1 MGKEKGVIF
10 VFAILMFLLSFFGIK
25 KIKSIQAQ
33 IGEQKEAVA
42 KLDQRLEY
50 VRNLEESLELRRM
63 TGKVL
68 TQIPRVNDPI
78 ANKVLIKKFILSFL
92 SRLGYEAEVE
102 VDNERKS
109 KDFPDMIGVNEV
121 PLRIGISS
129 NISYNQMT
137 NLLETFR
144 DFPFVIEILTIGGTD
159 VALPGVL
166 RLQVKYYV
174 VPGGA

>member
-1 MGKEKGVIF
+1 MGKEKGIIF
-10 VFAILMFLLSFFGIK
+10 VFVVLTILVFVFGIK
-25 KIKSIQAQ
+25 KIKSLRAQ
-33 IGEQKEAVA
+33 ITEQKETVT

-50 VRNLEESLELRRM
+50 VRNLEESLELRRT

>member
-1 MGKEKGVIF
+1 MGKDKGIICVF
-10 VFAILMFLLSFFGIK
+10 VILMLLLSFFGIK
-25 KIKSIQAQ
+25 KIKSLKAQ
-33 IGEQKEAVA
+33 IGEQKESVA

-50 VRNLEESLELRRM
+50 VNNLEESLELRRM

-92 SRLGYEAEVE
+92 SRLGCEAEVE

-137 NLLETFR
+137 NLLKAFR

>member
-1 MGKEKGVIF
+1 MMKEKGLIF
-10 VFAILMFLLSFFGIK
+10 AFVILMALLCVFGTK
-25 KIKSIQAQ
+25 KIKSLRTQ
-33 IGEQKEAVA
+33 IREQKETVD

-121 PLRIGISS
+121 PLKIGISDH
-129 NISYNQMT
+129 ISYKQMM
-137 NLLETFR
+137 NLLEEFR
-144 DFPFVIEILTIGGTD
+144 NFPIVTEIFTIGGTD
-159 VALPGVL
+159 VAVPGIL
-166 RLQVKYYV
+166 RLQLKYYV
-174 VPGGA
+174 VPGGT

>member
-1 MGKEKGVIF
+1 MMKEKGLIF
-10 VFAILMFLLSFFGIK
+10 AFVILMALLCVFGTK
-25 KIKSIQAQ
+25 KIKSLRTQ
-33 IGEQKEAVA
+33 IREQKETVD

-166 RLQVKYYV
+166 RLQLKYYV
-174 VPGGA
+174 VPGGT